1 MEYNNKHIENI
12 IFDLGGVLTGL
23 DSQRCIDAFKKI
35 GAHDIA
41 FYVEEHRTEDLFL
54 GTELGYMTQA
64 EFCNEA
70 RKLAKCTASDDEV
83 IWAWNELLTGIAD
96 EKKQRLLE
104 LRKNHRLFLLS
115 NTNIMHWEKCK
126 NDFFPYR
133 GYGTDDYFEHT
144 FLSYEMHLVKPSAEI
159 FAEVLRL
166 SGIKAEET
174 LFVDDTKEN
183 CVAAEQQSIS
193 TLLETSGHDWLAI
206 LK

>member
-1 MEYNNKHIENI
+1 
-12 IFDLGGVLTGL
+12 
-23 DSQRCIDAFKKI
+23 
-35 GAHDIA
+35 
-41 FYVEEHRTEDLFL
+41 
-54 GTELGYMTQA
+54 
-64 EFCNEA
+64 
-70 RKLAKCTASDDEV
+70 
-83 IWAWNELLTGIAD
+83 
-96 EKKQRLLE
+96 
-104 LRKNHRLFLLS
+104 
-115 NTNIMHWEKCK
+115 MHWEKCK